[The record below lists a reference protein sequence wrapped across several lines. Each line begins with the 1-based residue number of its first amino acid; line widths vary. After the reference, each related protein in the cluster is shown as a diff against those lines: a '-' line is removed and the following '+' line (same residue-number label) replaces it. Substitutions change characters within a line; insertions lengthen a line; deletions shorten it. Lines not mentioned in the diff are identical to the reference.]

1 MIKIFTKNDLVR
13 YIYNETSK
21 TENELIQV
29 LLITDPKFKNTYLEL
44 LETKSGIDNYEATP
58 SSTVIDKILSYSKHS
73 KSTDLHSV

>member
-44 LETKSGIDNYEATP
+44 LETKSGIDNYEA
-58 SSTVIDKILSYSKHS
+58 
-73 KSTDLHSV
+73 